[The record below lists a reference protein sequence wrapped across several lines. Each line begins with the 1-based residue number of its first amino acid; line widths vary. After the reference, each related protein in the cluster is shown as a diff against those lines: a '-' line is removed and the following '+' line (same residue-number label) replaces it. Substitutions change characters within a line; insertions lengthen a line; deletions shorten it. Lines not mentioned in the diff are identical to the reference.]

1 MELLH
6 KFGFSRFFWTLTFT
20 FVSQIS
26 LKISINLDFFVWS
39 CVANLFKMPAKS
51 NYIFVIIPHS
61 WIFLIKTKCGFCCFL
76 WKHTTKLDY
85 GVGNVNKTENMEFA
99 RSDIGQEWIICQIWW
114 LFWDSFLSWPSA
126 RNSEVWKHRMEE
138 TSQKVSNRSDKN
150 TRVWERA

>member
-1 MELLH
+1 MTDVFIFFRAQLPLASQICF
-6 KFGFSRFFWTLTFT
+6 KWNYSINLDFSIFWTLTFT

-61 WIFLIKTKCGFCCFL
+61 WVFLIKTKCGFCCFL

-99 RSDIGQEWIICQIWW
+99 RSDIGQEWIICQIW
-114 LFWDSFLSWPSA
+114 
-126 RNSEVWKHRMEE
+126 
-138 TSQKVSNRSDKN
+138 
-150 TRVWERA
+150 